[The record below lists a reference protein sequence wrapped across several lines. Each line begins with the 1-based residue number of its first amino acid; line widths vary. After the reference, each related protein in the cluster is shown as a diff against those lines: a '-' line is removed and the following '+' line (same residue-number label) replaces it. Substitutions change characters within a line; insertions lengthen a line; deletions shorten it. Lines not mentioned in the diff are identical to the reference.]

1 MNREQRRRN
10 AKKSN
15 MDVKDIDWV
24 VQAAAREYIAR
35 GRNVL
40 IGAAVDNIDAATL
53 MVLHDKF
60 GFGRERLNRFRAERY
75 KTLGLLVDK
84 RVTLEEVQAILK
96 EEVYGGE
103 DIPDEEMLLK
113 KMSCIIEK

>member
-10 AKKSN
+10 VKKSN
-15 MDVKDIDWV
+15 MDVKDIDRV
-24 VQAAAREYIAR
+24 AQAAAREYIAR
-35 GRNVL
+35 ERNVL

-84 RVTLEEVQAILK
+84 RVTLEEVHEVLK
-96 EEVYGGE
+96 SEVYRGGE
-103 DIPDEEMLLK
+103 IPDEETLMD
-113 KMSCIIEK
+113 E